1 VKGSLENGKIREV
14 VFIKIKERIMVVPQK
29 RIAQVYESSILVT
42 IRLINSIILKSLV
55 FKREN
60 ERIGPKESED
70 RRKI

>member
-1 VKGSLENGKIREV
+1 LENGKIREV